1 MSRMR
6 ILLTAAIIIFFAPIV
21 NAACPDPELGKYPG
35 WAVRFNGTVN
45 LSDIAR
51 AEDFEV
57 KVSKIHSENAI
68 NVDIYILGS
77 FYTKG
82 SVLIGPDGIFKN
94 PDIRVELV
102 GSDGADVAN
111 LTLYTPQ
118 RANVTLNLTNIFAF
132 KTLSDRKRLFPNE
145 KFQMEF
151 TINNSGE
158 LPAKNVFIY
167 PEFGDFQVVSTDVRS
182 LSLCQGS
189 TYDFKYVLLTPEARK
204 TFNYSLYL
212 RVEYSDENIQI
223 PRKSEYTEISSTEVE
238 IVPAVLEITRD
249 ITNWTTATTERELTV
264 EVVLNNSGESGAFN
278 IQWSDSP
285 PLDFL
290 VTQGTT
296 SWSGKLQ
303 QGSQR
308 FLTYKVISDDPI
320 ICKSISTATYEDR
333 FGNEY
338 IAFSG
343 NATAKFAPY
352 LTLHKKLDGVSSFLS
367 PDNSEAYGNKTIRLG
382 DRVNVSV
389 VVINKGNAIARGVII
404 NDSSGRL
411 ISGTNRLTNDL
422 KPGEEA
428 SFSYIAEVDSKDLNF
443 TAHMGY
449 LDIDLD
455 AFNAS
460 KEIEK
465 ETPNYCS
472 RKLKSVNYTIGQDLN
487 LLYPEITINSSD
499 KLDVLSEFEVEYSLT
514 LKNNG
519 TDGVHDIYAYIDTS
533 DLNRAPLRYGGAI
546 LKGQPIYYMKE
557 LKAGE
562 EQNFTLILRAPTVEN
577 TTNFLIT
584 ARVNYTDFFGKV
596 HTINATTSLNVTKPK
611 PGFAIVEVVKKGLS
625 LTISAPN
632 ETEIGEYGIGVISLA
647 SVGFAPLEEVEFSLS
662 LPPGVE
668 LFSNDT
674 QWEGRFE
681 AQLRRENQTWFGYV
695 DDIMWKG
702 NLSTREEKSIEFL
715 VRGTKAGLYVIP
727 YNLTFDSDILT
738 GELESK
744 VRGPRLEIKKILE
757 MQSITLGKEIG
768 VIVEVRNI
776 GETTAKEVR
785 LADKPP
791 ANFQVAGNTSSI
803 VRELEPGEATGIK
816 YKMKSTQAGS
826 YTSGVATVQWTD
838 DLGNEYLLESQ
849 DFGVE
854 VLGPIEFPELTKPPE
869 TTPPPTPPETPAG
882 PILTRRDVVIT
893 SIFTIIVMTI
903 LVKLIALSRPSSKG

>member
-6 ILLTAAIIIFFAPIV
+6 ILLIATVIAFFIPIV
-21 NAACPDPELGKYPG
+21 NAACPDPEFGKYPG

-45 LSDIAR
+45 LSSIAK

-82 SVLIGPDGIFKN
+82 SVLTGPDGIFKN
-94 PDIRVELV
+94 PDIRVELI
-102 GSDGADVAN
+102 GSDGADTAN
-111 LTLYTPQ
+111 LTVYTPQ
-118 RANVTLNLTNIFAF
+118 RANITLNLTNSFAF
-132 KTLSDRKRLFPNE
+132 KTLSDRKRFFPNE
-145 KFQMEF
+145 EFQMEF

-158 LPAKNVFIY
+158 LAAKNIIIH

-182 LSLCQGS
+182 LSLCPGS
-189 TYDFKYVLLTPEARK
+189 TYDFKYVLLTPEVRK

-212 RVEYSDENIQI
+212 RAEYYDENIQI
-223 PRKSEYTEISSTEVE
+223 PRKGEYTEISSTEVE
-238 IVPAVLEITRD
+238 IVPALLEITRS
-249 ITNWTTATTERELTV
+249 ISNWSTASIGQELTV
-264 EVVLNNSGESGAFN
+264 EVILLNTGESGVYN
-278 IQWSDSP
+278 VKWSDTP

-296 SWSGKLQ
+296 SWNGRIPQ
-303 QGSQR
+303 ETQR
-308 FLTYKVISDDPI
+308 SLTYKVTSLDPI
-320 ICKSISTATYEDR
+320 ICRSIGTVTYDDR

-338 IAFSG
+338 IAVSNG
-343 NATAKFAPY
+343 STAKFTPF
-352 LTLHKKLDGVSSFLS
+352 LTLNKKLDGTSAFLS
-367 PDNSEAYGNKTIRLG
+367 PDKSEAYGNKTIRLG
-382 DRVNVSV
+382 ERVNVSV

-411 ISGTNRLTNDL
+411 ISGTNKIVNDL

-428 SFSYIAEVDSKDLNF
+428 SFSYIAEVNSKDLNF
-443 TAHMGY
+443 TAYMGY

-460 KEIEK
+460 GDIEG

-472 RKLKSVNYTIGQDLN
+472 RQLQTVKYTVGGDLN
-487 LLYPEITINSSD
+487 ILYPEITLSTSNETSA
-499 KLDVLSEFEVEYSLT
+499 LSEFEVDYNFSI
-514 LKNNG
+514 KNNG

-533 DLNRAPLRYGGAI
+533 DLNRASLRYGGAI

-557 LKAGE
+557 LNAGE

-611 PGFAIVEVVKKGLS
+611 PAFVIVEVVKKGMS

-632 ETEIGEYGIGVISLA
+632 ETEIGEYGRGRVSME
-647 SVGFAPLEEVEFSLS
+647 SVGFAPLEKVELSLS
-662 LPPGVE
+662 LPQGIE

-674 QWEGRFE
+674 AWEGRFE

-695 DDIMWKG
+695 DEVVWKG
-702 NLSTREEKSIEFL
+702 NLSTREERNIDFL
-715 VRGTKAGLYVIP
+715 LRGTKAGLYTSP
-727 YNLTFDSDILT
+727 YNITFDENVIAGNISF
-738 GELESK
+738 K

-785 LADKPP
+785 LVDKPP
-791 ANFQVAGNTSSI
+791 ANFQIAGNISST
-803 VRELEPGEATGIK
+803 VRELEPGEATGVK

-826 YTSGVATVQWTD
+826 YTSGVATVHWTD
-838 DLGNEYLLESQ
+838 DLGNEYQVESQ

-869 TTPPPTPPETPAG
+869 TTPPPRPPETPAG
-882 PILTRRDVVIT
+882 PTLTRRDVVIT
-893 SIFTIIVMTI
+893 SVFTIIVMTI
-903 LVKLIALSRPSSKG
+903 LVKLIAISRPSSKG